1 MATSKQNSYLLVA
14 AIDFGTTYSG
24 YAFSTRYDFQRNP
37 TNTFLKQWV
46 DPTSS
51 MMYNKTSTCI
61 LFTKD
66 KKFSKFGFE
75 AEAKYMDLILDKEQK
90 DWFFFRRFKM
100 SLYDLQSIDKEVYLE
115 DETGKPMP
123 AFVVFTESLRYMKQ
137 SLLDDAKNQQTDIKL
152 QEIKWIITVPAIWS
166 DPAKSFMRR
175 AAVEVI
181 CKIYLNDC
189 SEIIANK

>member
-1 MATSKQNSYLLVA
+1 MYVQCILYRYKMASSKQDSYLLVA

-24 YAFSTRYDFQRNP
+24 YAFSTRHDFLRDP

-61 LFTKD
+61 LFHKD
-66 KKFSKFGFE
+66 KKFNKFGFE

-100 SLYDLQSIDKEVYLE
+100 SLYEIQVIISFKYRNVYILNCFHDKMPHILKAYYIFLLVNRQRSI
-115 DETGKPMP
+115 
-123 AFVVFTESLRYMKQ
+123 S
-137 SLLDDAKNQQTDIKL
+137 
-152 QEIKWIITVPAIWS
+152 
-166 DPAKSFMRR
+166 
-175 AAVEVI
+175 
-181 CKIYLNDC
+181 
-189 SEIIANK
+189 